1 MNKKYVRSI
10 YKILALALIALMVLS
25 LIGAALIGT

>member
-1 MNKKYVRSI
+1 MNNKNVRSM

-25 LIGAALIGT
+25 LIGAALVGT